1 MRITWR
7 HSSAAGSARERGTAR
22 YERTT
27 REAVRRAARAPL
39 DGPPRRM
46 PARGVA
52 GRRRVALG
60 NGPADRAPARL
71 LRRPAGIVRHRAC
84 GSADRR
90 QRRRGAWGLRLD
102 GLRARNR
109 AHLRRAALGVRADA
123 DPAADARS
131 PRLALHARRR
141 RPRRAPRRS
150 ARARARAARVHPP
163 RRRRSPLSSR
173 AARARRSASFALGTP
188 LVVRDRGRPPAGAGG
203 LPARS
208 TMSDYKPEWKP
219 HPLRDACRAVGR
231 TLREYALL
239 MRLHKP
245 IGIWLLLW
253 PALWGLWIAGN
264 GRPDPRILFIFTVGV
279 VVTRSAGCVI
289 NDYADRE
296 FDPRVARTRD
306 RPLAAGRV
314 APAEALFLFVALGLV
329 AVWLALQLDPYAQLY
344 AVAGAVLAMTYPWLK
359 RIVHV
364 PQFYLGVA
372 FGWSIPMAFAA
383 LTGEVPKIAWLLL
396 TAVVLWAAVY
406 DTMYAMVD
414 REDDERIGVKST
426 AILFGEAD
434 RVIVAVMMAMT
445 LFALWLAGNE
455 AGRGDWYRGGLA
467 AAAILFLYELWL
479 IRRREPEA
487 CFQAFN
493 NNHYVGLVVFV
504 GLALDYLYRTGG

>member
-1 MRITWR
+1 
-7 HSSAAGSARERGTAR
+7 
-22 YERTT
+22 
-27 REAVRRAARAPL
+27 
-39 DGPPRRM
+39 
-46 PARGVA
+46 
-52 GRRRVALG
+52 
-60 NGPADRAPARL
+60 
-71 LRRPAGIVRHRAC
+71 
-84 GSADRR
+84 
-90 QRRRGAWGLRLD
+90 
-102 GLRARNR
+102 
-109 AHLRRAALGVRADA
+109 
-123 DPAADARS
+123 
-131 PRLALHARRR
+131 
-141 RPRRAPRRS
+141 
-150 ARARARAARVHPP
+150 
-163 RRRRSPLSSR
+163 
-173 AARARRSASFALGTP
+173 
-188 LVVRDRGRPPAGAGG
+188 
-203 LPARS
+203 
-208 TMSDYKPEWKP
+208 MSDYKPEWKP

-279 VVTRSAGCVI
+279 VVARSAGCVI
-289 NDYADRE
+289 NDYADRG